1 MPRTNRL
8 SDEADFWYTGVSWS
22 PLAVYR
28 VSSKSDQNST
38 TVSSHRHI
46 YGKASRPLDRG
57 WTSARATGVTSVA
70 KNQREGEG
78 EGEGE
83 KGHLNRGKG
92 REGRPLAAY
101 DRG

>member
-1 MPRTNRL
+1 MTADEGEREELSPPRPRL
-8 SDEADFWYTGVSWS
+8 EA
-22 PLAVYR
+22 R
-28 VSSKSDQNST
+28 
-38 TVSSHRHI
+38 
-46 YGKASRPLDRG
+46 
-57 WTSARATGVTSVA
+57 ARATGVTAVA
-70 KNQREGEG
+70 KNQREG